1 MRFWVDKEQEKKPD
15 GEWKDA
21 YVFSINRKQYKH
33 SSDKELKRY
42 IRCVGELTEE
52 EVEKFLSLYK
62 KSIEDLVQLFSAD
75 QRMKEYLGL

>member
-1 MRFWVDKEQEKKPD
+1 MFQLILV
-15 GEWKDA
+15 G
-21 YVFSINRKQYKH
+21 SIYRCKH

>member
-1 MRFWVDKEQEKKPD
+1 MSIDSQ
-15 GEWKDA
+15 
-21 YVFSINRKQYKH
+21 FSRDIQRVPLLSK
-33 SSDKELKRY
+33 
-42 IRCVGELTEE
+42 EE

>member
-1 MRFWVDKEQEKKPD
+1 MASSVIHICIANE
-15 GEWKDA
+15 
-21 YVFSINRKQYKH
+21 IN
-33 SSDKELKRY
+33 KELKRD